1 MIRALIGRFVLGCI
15 KAHKDR
21 VFRAKIDRV
30 DLSKLTERQLSD
42 FVHGRAIDWDAVN
55 PAALCVTERGS

>member
-15 KAHKDR
+15 EAHKDR
-21 VFRAKIDRV
+21 AFRAEIDKV

-42 FVHGRAIDWDAVN
+42 FVHGRVIDWDKVN
-55 PAALCVTERGS
+55 PAALRAVPRS